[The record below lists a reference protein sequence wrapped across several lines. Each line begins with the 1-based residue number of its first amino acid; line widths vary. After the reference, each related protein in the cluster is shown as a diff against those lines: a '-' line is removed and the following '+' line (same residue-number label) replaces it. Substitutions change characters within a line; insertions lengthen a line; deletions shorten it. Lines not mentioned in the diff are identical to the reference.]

1 MFASS
6 GFENAENA
14 ETSTPVL
21 TAGRRRG
28 VFFFNFGRSL
38 DFRRRFLYN
47 KSAGTLSPR

>member
-6 GFENAENA
+6 GVKNAENA

-28 VFFFNFGRSL
+28 VFSL
-38 DFRRRFLYN
+38 ILAVRLIFVGVSFTIKARAL
-47 KSAGTLSPR
+47 